1 MSRNFYI
8 FNQDFFET
16 IDTEEKAYWLGFI
29 AADGCINKT
38 KNSFRMTLALKNS
51 DYDHLLKF
59 KKSLLINNDPRLRRQ
74 RDRNIFHYSLYSKK
88 LYNDLLDKGIVERK
102 SLILEPPKN
111 VPKQL
116 IRHWIRGYFDG
127 DGCISKIK
135 TRNNR
140 LVISILGTLKVLEY
154 IKEFSNLDRRIYN
167 HSKSS
172 VKLLMASSNK
182 AINFCHFIYDNSTI
196 YLKRKYSLFQEYNL
210 ELA

>member
-38 KNSFRMTLALKNS
+38 KNSFRMILALKNS

-59 KKSLLINNDPRLRRQ
+59 KKSLMINNDPRLRSQ

-88 LYNDLLDKGIVERK
+88 LYNDLLDKGIIERK

-111 VPKQL
+111 VPDNL

-127 DGCISKIK
+127 DGCISKVK

-182 AINFCHFIYDNSTI
+182 ALNFCHFIYDNSII
-196 YLKRKYSLFQEYNL
+196 YLERKYSLFQEYNL